1 MKIKFKKNDEV
12 IVIAGSH
19 KGKTGRIVKVD
30 INNNTAIVKDINIVT
45 KHVKP
50 GQGNDGSIKKME
62 APIHVSNLSILVK
75 KATKTSPA
83 QFSKIGYKF
92 DKDNKKVRILRKTK
106 KEI

>member
-1 MKIKFKKNDEV
+1 MAQLRKWKLQFN
-12 IVIAGSH
+12 
-19 KGKTGRIVKVD
+19 
-30 INNNTAIVKDINIVT
+30 
-45 KHVKP
+45 
-50 GQGNDGSIKKME
+50 
-62 APIHVSNLSILVK
+62 VSNLSILVK